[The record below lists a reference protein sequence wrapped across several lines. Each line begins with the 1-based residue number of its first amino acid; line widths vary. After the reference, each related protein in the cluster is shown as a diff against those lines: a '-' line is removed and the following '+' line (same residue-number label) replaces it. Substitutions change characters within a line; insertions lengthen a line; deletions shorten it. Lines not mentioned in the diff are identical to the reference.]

1 MPRRSNPDP
10 FDLDPE
16 EVLDELDVL
25 LTVLGQGFES
35 GAFRNVGF
43 PPGEGGVLDFDL
55 GEEVKVGYETESE
68 PTAGYRISIIAES
81 RANR

>member
-1 MPRRSNPDP
+1 MPSRSDPDP
-10 FDLDPE
+10 FYLDPE

-35 GAFRNVGF
+35 GAFRDIGF

-55 GEEVKVGYETESE
+55 SEEIEIGYKNETQGWSE
-68 PTAGYRISIIAES
+68 
-81 RANR
+81 